1 MEDLMQFWTFLS
13 GWKKRQQH
21 NKNLQ
26 QSLYINIEKPLIKK
40 EDAKEQENKIVVI
53 DLIGNEE

>member
-1 MEDLMQFWTFLS
+1 MQFWTFLS